1 MNKLMKPSMDP
12 RNQKRWRNLT
22 AEGKM
27 GIPGEEV
34 EDQLRQV
41 LDIFDGRDVLIHCV
55 SGLLS
60 GGLQSFSLPASV
72 GGRVRPWPLRGVG
85 CWMGLDSSRSP
96 WEAWGR
102 LRWVPLAPARSEPQP
117 RAVPDAACGFGLQ
130 GEPQGRRTHRHAM
143 DGPV

>member
-1 MNKLMKPSMDP
+1 MKPSMEP
-12 RNQKRWRNLT
+12 SRNEERWCTLT
-22 AEGKM
+22 AEQKM
-27 GIPGEEV
+27 AIPAKDVLEA
-34 EDQLRQV
+34 LTSV

-96 WEAWGR
+96 WEAWDR
-102 LRWVPLAPARSEPQP
+102 LRWVPLAPARQEPQP
-117 RAVPDAACGFGLQ
+117 RALPHAAGGFGLR
-130 GEPQGRRTHRHAM
+130 GEPDGRRTHRNAM